1 MRKTA
6 VLSMDVEDWYHL
18 DYFDKGKCDRTVSM
32 LDGLEAYARI
42 LAEYQIKSSFFV
54 VGELVDSLG
63 SSLADL
69 QSVGHELGVHSHN
82 HIRPLLQTPEVF
94 RADIRSAIQTLR
106 QVTGER
112 TLGYRAPCFS
122 LDRERLDIIREEG
135 FVFDSSKINFSSH
148 PLYGDLNVSGFQS
161 QESGIYFQDSFF
173 EFEVSTLH
181 FLGRNIPVSGGGYLR
196 IFPWSLMRKFL
207 EVYLRYQQFYVLY
220 IHPFELSQVKN
231 PIFPQDTSLLTRAR
245 FSAGRKG
252 VGDKLRRLIDLLLA
266 KNFEVV
272 TFGKLRESLLT
283 KSS

>member
-1 MRKTA
+1 MKKTA

-18 DYFDKGKCDRTVSM
+18 DYFDKRKCNRAMSM
-32 LDGLEAYARI
+32 LDGLEVYSRI
-42 LAEYQIKSSFFV
+42 LDEYQIKSSFFV

-69 QSVGHELGVHSHN
+69 QSIGHELGVHSHS
-82 HIRPLLQTPEVF
+82 HVRPLLQTPELF
-94 RADIRSAIQTLR
+94 RVDIQSAIQSLGKITR
-106 QVTGER
+106 ER
-112 TLGYRAPCFS
+112 PLGYRAPCFS

-148 PLYGDLNVSGFQS
+148 PLYGDLNVTGFKS
-161 QESGIYFQDSFF
+161 QERGIYFQDNFF

-196 IFPWSLMRKFL
+196 IFPWPLMKKFL
-207 EVYLRYQQFYVLY
+207 EAYLGRQQFYVLY
-220 IHPFELSQVKN
+220 IHPFELSLAKN
-231 PIFPQDTSLLTRAR
+231 PVFPPHTSRLTRAR

-266 KNFEVV
+266 KNFEVM

-283 KSS
+283 RSS